1 MGPRLTAHAP
11 WRIAMASAVG
21 TSHLASGLP
30 CQDSHFHMT
39 LNDAAGEPVTILV
52 VSDGAGSAS
61 QAAIGSTLA
70 CQTFARLV
78 GDYIS
83 AGGLVGNISRE
94 LASRWITGV
103 VYRLSLRSWD
113 EEKDLRDY
121 ACTLLAVVCGERAT
135 VFLQIGDGAIV
146 ISDGWTTAWR
156 HVFWPQH
163 GEFANTTNFIT
174 SEDVFEVMDFHN
186 TTEPM
191 AELALFTD
199 GLENLVLNKADRTVH
214 APFFDSMFSA
224 VRGSRATGEDAELS
238 GALVQ
243 YLSTPRVN
251 DRTNDDKTLILATR
265 R

>member
-1 MGPRLTAHAP
+1 
-11 WRIAMASAVG
+11 MASAVG
-21 TSHLASGLP
+21 TAHLASGLS
-30 CQDSHFHMT
+30 CQDSHFHQT
-39 LNDAAGEPVTILV
+39 LNDAAGDPVTILV

-70 CQTFARLV
+70 CQTFAKLV

-83 AGGLVGNISRE
+83 AGGLVENISRE
-94 LASRWITGV
+94 LASRWVTGV
-103 VYRLSLRSWD
+103 VYRLSLRAWH
-113 EEKDLRDY
+113 EEKDRGDY
-121 ACTLLAVVCGERAT
+121 ACTLLAVICGGQAT

-163 GEFANTTNFIT
+163 GEFVNTTNFIT
-174 SEDVFEVMDFHN
+174 SEDVLEVTEFHR
-186 TTEPM
+186 TTDPV
-191 AELALFTD
+191 AEIALFTD
-199 GLENLVLNKADRTVH
+199 GLENLVLNKANRTVH
-214 APFFDSMFSA
+214 APFFDSMFPA

-238 GALVQ
+238 RALAQ
-243 YLSTPRVN
+243 YLSTPKVN